1 MYNPIQVVNKFIQ
14 LANES
19 GRPLTHMQIQKLLY
33 IAHGFS
39 LAFYNKPLLSDP
51 VCAWKYG
58 PVIPSVYSTLR
69 NYGASNITQPVGFC
83 VSDVDEGTS
92 SFLKMIYDTYG
103 KLSGIELSEFTHRP
117 NTPWSVTWQARE
129 EIINDNLIK
138 EYYQRLLA
146 KDAACIGL

>member
-14 LANES
+14 LAIES

-69 NYGASNITQPVGFC
+69 NYGANPINRPVG
-83 VSDVDEGTS
+83 VYVPDVDEGTS

-103 KLSGIELSEFTHRP
+103 KLSGIELSEFTHRA
-117 NTPWSVTWQARE
+117 NTPWSVTWQAGE

-138 EYYQRLLA
+138 AYYERLLTN
-146 KDAACIGL
+146 DASCIGL